1 MAVYAIG
8 DIQGCY
14 DELRRLLEQID
25 FEPME
30 DRLWFV
36 GDLVNRGPDSLAVL
50 RFVRGLGDRAVCVLG
65 NHDLHLL
72 ALAAG
77 NPKHAKAHTLGDVL
91 SAPDRDELL
100 DWLRHRPLLHH
111 DEALDFTMVHAG
123 LPPQWDIATARG
135 CAAEVEQ
142 VLRGPDHGGYFLQMY
157 GNKPA
162 RWDPALI
169 GMDRWRFTTNCL
181 TRLRYCDRDGR
192 LCLKEKGPPGSQ
204 ARGRVPWFQHPAR
217 RSAGR
222 RVVFGHWSTLGYSA
236 SDNTWGI
243 DTGCLWGGG
252 LTLLRLDGPAPS
264 RFTLPCRQWQSP
276 ARATGPAHR
285 G

>member
-14 DELRRLLEQID
+14 DDLRRLLDQID
-25 FEPME
+25 FEPAE
-30 DRLWFV
+30 DSLWFV
-36 GDLVNRGPDSLAVL
+36 GDLVNRGPDSLEVL

-77 NPKHAKAHTLGDVL
+77 NPKHADTHTLDDVL
-91 SAPDRDELL
+91 NAPDRDELL

-111 DEALDFTMVHAG
+111 DATLDYMMVHAG
-123 LPPQWDIATARG
+123 LPPQWDIVTARE
-135 CAAEVEQ
+135 CAAEVER
-142 VLRGPDHGGYFLQMY
+142 VLRGTEHRGYFLQMY

-162 RWDPALI
+162 LWDPALRD
-169 GMDRWRFTTNCL
+169 MDRWRFTTNCL
-181 TRLRYCDRDGR
+181 TRLRFCDENGR

-204 ARGRVPWFQHPAR
+204 AHGRVPWFKHPAR
-217 RSAGR
+217 RSTR
-222 RVVFGHWSTLGYSA
+222 QRIVFGHWSTLGYSS

-252 LTLLRLDGPAPS
+252 LTILRLDGPTPT
-264 RFTLPCRQWQSP
+264 RITLPCQQWQSP
-276 ARATGPAHR
+276 STASR
-285 G
+285 